1 MSWKLFLTGPLLI
14 ATLLVAADAP
24 SWMGKRVAEWTEKEA
39 FEVLAESP
47 WARSA
52 APTILPA
59 LTGFER
65 RDGGNMA
72 AQGGGQGMQLD
83 RLKDFSVFGEKGAQV
98 RPSQGPEAPKIA
110 KLPIRWETA
119 LPIRAAEF
127 KTNDAGAPEIDGEE
141 YAIAIYDVSFKLASI
156 DKLQLKDLS
165 GELKKISM
173 LKIEGRPEG
182 TKEVRPSR
190 VSVLEL
196 GGGMAT
202 IVYLFPRSAHIT
214 VEDKRIEFDAQ
225 IGRIAVAQYFFPP
238 EMKFQGKLEL

>member
-1 MSWKLFLTGPLLI
+1 MSWKSYLVLPLLTV
-14 ATLLVAADAP
+14 TLLIAADAP
-24 SWMGKRVAEWTEKEA
+24 SWMNKRVAEWSQKEA
-39 FEVLAESP
+39 FDVLSESP
-47 WARSA
+47 WARRA

-83 RLKDFSVFGEKGAQV
+83 RLKDFSVVGGGGAHTRPGE
-98 RPSQGPEAPKIA
+98 GPESPKIA

-127 KTNDAGAPEIDGEE
+127 KANESGAPEVDGED

-165 GELKKISM
+165 SELKKISM

-182 TKEVRPSR
+182 VKEVRPVR

-196 GGGMAT
+196 GGNMAT
-202 IVYLFPRSAHIT
+202 VVYLFPRSARIT

-225 IGRIAVAQYFFPP
+225 IGRIAVAQYFYPP
-238 EMKFQGKLEL
+238 EMQFQGKLEL

>member
-1 MSWKLFLTGPLLI
+1 MFRKLNLTLPLILT
-14 ATLLVAADAP
+14 TLLVAADPP

-39 FEVLAESP
+39 FEVLSDSP
-47 WARSA
+47 WARMA
-52 APTILPA
+52 APTILPP

-83 RLKDFSVFGEKGAQV
+83 RLKDFSVIGLGGAHPRPGE
-98 RPSQGPEAPKIA
+98 GPESAKIA

-119 LPIRAAEF
+119 LPIRSAEF
-127 KTNDAGAPEIDGEE
+127 KTNQTGAPDADGEE

-165 GELKKISM
+165 SELKKISL

-182 TKEVRPSR
+182 TKKVKPVR

-202 IVYLFPRSAHIT
+202 VVYLFPRSAHIT

-225 IGRIAVAQYFFPP
+225 IGRIAVAQYFYPP
-238 EMKFQGKLEL
+238 EMQFQGKLEL